1 MLIGH
6 GYGTC
11 DDWNF
16 SASLLM
22 VHMSNITQVDFYSSG
37 LYAYETRRNFKK
49 KKVNSLICLLF
60 CNYSFLYISP
70 LYFNWFVLFFSE
82 SIN

>member
-11 DDWNF
+11 DDCNF

-22 VHMSNITQVDFYSSG
+22 VHMRNITQVDFYSSG
-37 LYAYETRRNFKK
+37 LYAYETHRNLKK
-49 KKVNSLICLLF
+49 KKKSVI
-60 CNYSFLYISP
+60 
-70 LYFNWFVLFFSE
+70 V
-82 SIN
+82 

>member
-11 DDWNF
+11 DDCNF

-22 VHMSNITQVDFYSSG
+22 VHMRNITQVDFYSSG
-37 LYAYETRRNFKK
+37 LYAYETHRNLKK
-49 KKVNSLICLLF
+49 KKKCNSVITLL
-60 CNYSFLYISP
+60 
-70 LYFNWFVLFFSE
+70 
-82 SIN
+82 